1 MKSNYYFET
10 SAINYLANK
19 YNWVDANCT
28 KAFQSV
34 RGRRWL
40 LSPVSLWE
48 IFLTKDEAERERLI
62 FFCKHLFYKKLL
74 FAPSEII
81 IQYINQGCPLIEPRK
96 YMFSRLKMQGTWKD
110 LCENKGKTFNLD
122 YQELRKRTNA
132 LFSLSKS
139 MYLIFKNKIID
150 INNRSFESQLYG
162 FLTDLLNKI
171 RLKGID
177 RSRKTEKIS
186 LMFMF
191 YILCLGIELD
201 PSPIN
206 DFWNER
212 KIDNHFE
219 RLDYLLK
226 KYPILI
232 RRGPFIEMALMACNQ
247 IHRKNISSRGLF
259 FDCLHTIYLP
269 YVDIFVTKDK
279 HFSSL
284 KEQIDHIILKK
295 IFLIQEITI
304 NEYPRLVSTKSD

>member
-10 SAINYLANK
+10 SAINYLAKK

-40 LSPVSLWE
+40 ISSVSLWE
-48 IFLTKDEAERERLI
+48 IFLTKGEEERERLI
-62 FFCKHLFYKKLL
+62 FFCQHIFYEKLL

-81 IQYINQGCPLIEPRK
+81 IRYIDQGCPIIEPRK
-96 YMFSRLKMQGTWKD
+96 YVFSRLDIQGAWKD
-110 LCENKGKTFNLD
+110 LCENKRKTFDLD
-122 YQELRKRTNA
+122 YQELRKRTNE
-132 LFSLSKS
+132 LSSLSKS
-139 MYLIFKNKIID
+139 MYTIFNKNIIETND
-150 INNRSFESQLYG
+150 KSFESQLYN
-162 FLTDLLNKI
+162 FLTTLLDST

-177 RSRKTEKIS
+177 RNDKLAKIS
-186 LMFMF
+186 LMFIF
-191 YILCLGIELD
+191 YFLCLGIDLD
-201 PSPIN
+201 PTLIN
-206 DFWNER
+206 DFWNAR

-232 RRGPFIEMALMACNQ
+232 RRGPFIEMALMAFYQ

-269 YVDIFVTKDK
+269 YVDIFVTKDR

-284 KEQIDHIILKK
+284 KERVDHLIFKK
-295 IFLIQEITI
+295 IYNIHDIQI
-304 NEYPRLVSTKSD
+304 NEYPRLVSTKYD